1 MEANDGADV
10 YERAREFAADRENG
24 AAALEAALAAD
35 ADGEPWSF
43 DDVALDSGTFGE
55 LVSRGIV
62 AKVDGEYRLADR
74 DAVRRALEGDDPV
87 SAESTQDE
95 EGVLAGVD
103 VPGAGQGVDA
113 VRAALVGLV
122 SLRAIVIGLALAF
135 VGAVRTVLIYG
146 DVHRDGVVVLPGN
159 DPYRYRYWVEQ
170 LVTSDLQPWNPG
182 DLSAMPSEVAGN
194 DVFYYWLAWLAS
206 ALLGNSVEAVSTVL
220 TWYPVVAAMGTA
232 LAVYALTMRLTGDFR
247 MGIASILMLALIP
260 IHTTYTALG
269 FADHHALDYLLLTLV
284 AGSLVL
290 VVDRDPEVRIGGAVL
305 SARWVGVIG
314 FGLVLAAQNA
324 AWRGGPLWLAGIGLY
339 VFVQTIVDVTNDRSP
354 LEFGIPVLSAIGI
367 TAAVTLVFWGWF
379 GWLEESRAVAPVLLF
394 VGSGVV
400 LAGGE
405 GARRVDVS
413 TRAMGAGAVT
423 LASIAAVT
431 AWLIVP
437 VVTESVTRAIW
448 YFEETGSSGITETA
462 SLFSAD
468 FNVIFGPLMYLGGAF
483 VLALPVIGWATWT
496 AFRSDQRGWGVVATL
511 SWYLLVWTVIQLRF
525 AAEFAPFVALFAG
538 IGFVALL
545 SWVDLAEP
553 TTLFAGE
560 SGGQSPS
567 GARSTGQ
574 SLSDGG
580 KGDESLSNGVISR
593 SNLPAPSRA
602 AFIVLGFLL
611 ISSFSLIYVPS
622 YMGDVV
628 SDESTHET
636 AMWLEGYSAEQGYEY
651 PENYVFSPWSENLQY
666 NYFVNGESA
675 SYWYAQSNYEDFIT
689 SSDPD
694 GWYDELRSE
703 GRFVVTH
710 GIDGNYSDSST
721 QATLHDRLGSRGDDA
736 PGAGQYRAL
745 HVSDDRDRAAF
756 ELVPGARM
764 TGSGPVNGT
773 ITIETPVEID
783 GEEFTYERQVE
794 TNRYGDYGVTV
805 PYAADYET
813 AGETRTVTADDVE
826 EGATLGSSRAHWT
839 FDEGSGD
846 TVRDPIG
853 GDEAT
858 VDGAEWV
865 GGVNGTALRFDGN
878 GSTVVQDDRA
888 QGVANGSF
896 SVSFW
901 VKGDLAASGADYPT
915 VLRQGGEGGYG
926 FWARSGSGDFGI
938 RVDDVEGIGV
948 RAFGIGT
955 TTFKDWT
962 LITAVI
968 DRERDEVRLYRN
980 GELVTTRDASSLG
993 PIGGQGALSIGGR
1006 PSGNF
1011 ATASVDSMRI
1021 YSEALNGETVQQLYE
1036 ENYVNALV

>member
-10 YERAREFAADRENG
+10 SERAREFAADRENG

-62 AKVDGEYRLADR
+62 TKVDGEYRLADPA
-74 DAVRRALEGDDPV
+74 AVRRALEGDDPD
-87 SAESTQDE
+87 SEESTRDE
-95 EGVLAGVD
+95 GGVLAGVD
-103 VPGAGQGVDA
+103 VPGAEQGVDT
-113 VRAALVGLV
+113 VRAALVALV
-122 SLRAIVIGLALAF
+122 SIRTLVIGLALAF

-159 DPYRYRYWVEQ
+159 DPYRYRYWLEK

-182 DLSAMPSEVAGN
+182 DLGAMPSEVAGN

-220 TWYPVVAAMGTA
+220 TWYPVVAAMLTA

-269 FADHHALDYLLLTLV
+269 FGDHHALDYLLLTLV

-290 VVDRDPEVRIGGAVL
+290 VVDRDPEVRIGGGVL
-305 SARWVGVIG
+305 SSRWVGVIG
-314 FGLVLAAQNA
+314 LGLSLAAQNA
-324 AWRGGPLWLAGIGLY
+324 AWRGGPLWLAAVGFY
-339 VFVQTIVDVTNDRSP
+339 VFVQTIADVANDRSP
-354 LEFGIPVLSAIGI
+354 LEFGIPVLSAVGI

-379 GWLEESRAVAPVLLF
+379 GWLEEYRAVAPVLLF
-394 VGSGVV
+394 VGSAVV

-413 TRAMGAGAVT
+413 TRGVIAGEVG
-423 LASIAAVT
+423 LSAAVAVI
-431 AWLIVP
+431 AWVAVP
-437 VVTESVTRAIW
+437 AVSKYVTRLID
-448 YFEETGSSGITETA
+448 YFQRFGSSGITETA

-468 FNVIFGPLMYLGGAF
+468 FNVILGPIMYLGGAF

-496 AFRSDQRGWGVVATL
+496 AFRSDRRGWGVVATL
-511 SWYLLVWTVIQLRF
+511 SWFLLVWTAIQLRF

-545 SWVDLAEP
+545 SWVDLAAP
-553 TTLFAGE
+553 TTVFAGE
-560 SGGQSPS
+560 SDGQSPS
-567 GARSTGQ
+567 GGRNTGQ
-574 SLSDGG
+574 SMSDGG
-580 KGDESLSNGVISR
+580 KEDESLSNGVISR
-593 SNLPAPSRA
+593 SNLPDPSRA
-602 AFIVLGFLL
+602 AFIILGFLL
-611 ISSFSLIYVPS
+611 ISSFSLIYAPS

-636 AMWLEGYSAEQGYEY
+636 AMWLEGYSDENGYEY
-651 PENYVFSPWSENLQY
+651 PENYVFSPWGENLQY
-666 NYFVNGESA
+666 NYFVSGESA
-675 SYWYAQSNYEDFIT
+675 SYGYAQSNYEDFIT

-694 GWYDELRSE
+694 SWYDELRSE

-710 GIDGNYSDSST
+710 DIDGNYSDSST
-721 QATLHDRLGSRGDDA
+721 QAMLHDRLGSRGNGTS
-736 PGAGQYRAL
+736 GAGHYRAL
-745 HVSDDRDRAAF
+745 HISDDRDRAAF

-764 TGSGPVNGT
+764 TGGGPANKTV
-773 ITIETPVEID
+773 TIETPVEID

-805 PYAADYET
+805 PYADDYET

-826 EGATLGSSRAHWT
+826 NGANLGSARAHWT
-839 FDEGSGD
+839 FDEGSGE
-846 TVRDPIG
+846 TVRDPVG
-853 GDEAT
+853 GEEAT

-865 GGVNGTALRFDGN
+865 DGVNGSALQFDGN
-878 GSTVVQDDRA
+878 GSTVVQNDRT

-901 VKGDLAASGADYPT
+901 VKGDLEASGADYPT
-915 VLRQGGEGGYG
+915 VLRRGGEGGYG
-926 FWARSGSGDFGI
+926 FWARSGSGDFGV
-938 RVDDVEGIGV
+938 RVDDADGTNI
-948 RAFGIGT
+948 RAFGIQN
-955 TTFKDWT
+955 TTFEDWT

-968 DRERDEVRLYRN
+968 DRDRDEVRLYRN
-980 GELVTTRDASSLG
+980 EELMATRDASDLG
-993 PIGGQGALSIGGR
+993 SVGEQRALSIGGQ

-1011 ATASVDSMRI
+1011 ATASVDSVRI
-1021 YSEALNGETVQQLYE
+1021 YSEALNRETVRQLHE
-1036 ENYVNALV
+1036 ENNTNEPI